1 METATRPSVSSEARG
16 TRTQRTR
23 ILSAM
28 VRVTSEDGTESA
40 TVARVLVV
48 AGVSRKVFYELF
60 EGRDD
65 CLRAALDDAVGGARE
80 RASAAYD
87 PHAPWAE
94 RTRAGL
100 CALLQFIDDEPEL
113 ARVCIKQALA
123 SPGTLNGRGET
134 LDQLMR
140 LIDEGRTATRSSRTP
155 PPFAAQGVL
164 GGVLGL
170 IYARLSARD
179 SRSFVELLNPSMSMI
194 VLPYLGAAA
203 ARRELAR
210 PIPARPPAPPE
221 PKPIHDPWRDL
232 KLRLT
237 YRTVAVLEV
246 IGAEPGLSNI
256 HVADRAGIADPGQI
270 SKLLKRVA
278 SHGLAENLGAGQSKG
293 EPNAWRLT
301 GKGQALLRSASRL
314 P

>member
-1 METATRPSVSSEARG
+1 METATRPSASSEARG

-28 VRVTSEDGTESA
+28 VQVASEHGAESA
-40 TVARVLVV
+40 TVTRVL
-48 AGVSRKVFYELF
+48 AMARVSRKVFDELF
-60 EGRDD
+60 ENRND
-65 CLRAALDDAVGGARE
+65 CLRAAVEDAVGRARE

-87 PHAPWAE
+87 PRARWVD
-94 RTRAGL
+94 RTHAGL
-100 CALLQFIDDEPEL
+100 CALLEFIDDEPDL
-113 ARVCIKQALA
+113 ARLCVKQALG
-123 SPGTLNGRGET
+123 SPGTLNGRKET
-134 LDQLMR
+134 LDQLTR
-140 LIDEGRTATRSSRTP
+140 LIDEGRTATRASRNAP
-155 PPFAAQGVL
+155 SFAAQGVL

-170 IYARLSARD
+170 IYARLTARD

-203 ARRELAR
+203 ARKELTR
-210 PIPARPPAPPE
+210 PVPARPPAPRK
-221 PKPIHDPWRDL
+221 PKPTRDPWRDL
-232 KLRLT
+232 NLRLT
-237 YRTVAVLEV
+237 HRTLAVLEA
-246 IGAEPGLSNI
+246 IGAEPGLSNAE
-256 HVADRAGIADPGQI
+256 VADRAGITDPGQA

-278 SHGLAENLGAGQSKG
+278 SHGLAQNLGAGQPKG